1 MTTSI
6 AIGAAAALAISA
18 APAFAASSTPTPKAS
33 PSVTSAVP
41 APKNVVATP
50 GNGRI
55 TLTWS
60 APKGA
65 NSIIIP
71 DYSLLWGPTGG
82 SLTVFKDGVSPA
94 TRGVITGLK
103 NGVAYDVAVSAVT
116 ASGTGAQAKVV
127 RVTPKASSTPSAS
140 PR

>member
-1 MTTSI
+1 MTAGI

-18 APAFAASSTPTPKAS
+18 APAFAASSAPAPTAS
-33 PSVTSAVP
+33 PSVTPVP

-60 APKGA
+60 APKGG

>member
-18 APAFAASSTPTPKAS
+18 APAFAASSAPAPTTS
-33 PSVTSAVP
+33 PSVTSAIP

-60 APKGA
+60 APKSG

-82 SLTVFKDGVSPA
+82 SLTVFKDGKSIGSA
-94 TRGVITGLK
+94 E
-103 NGVAYDVAVSAVT
+103 VAYRDSMIAFPFKAVKFVSEE
-116 ASGTGAQAKVV
+116 
-127 RVTPKASSTPSAS
+127 KAFGVFA
-140 PR
+140 